1 MSFRSPTSTTPTEL
15 LDFVEAPSRFTSI
28 GSGVGRSISDGMT
41 LLAAEG
47 YCAVQGIRC
56 GDDDVAAALA
66 NVRTFMR
73 EHDVQIGSWWLC
85 ERSTPV
91 DLENELVA
99 LGLQRVA
106 GDYEVA
112 GMLLDHEPPPAAPGV
127 DARRVRTAEEYAAA
141 RELQYDVF
149 DSPSGHRRT
158 RAQLIE
164 QFDRGSDV
172 GAVYGAW
179 IDDELIA
186 VGRAFFAPQGALL
199 AGGATLERARGRGAY
214 RALVRARWDDV
225 VERGGE
231 ALVVQAGSMSAPIL
245 RQLGFKQV
253 LQFHRL
259 EDVLPAA

>member
-1 MSFRSPTSTTPTEL
+1 
-15 LDFVEAPSRFTSI
+15 
-28 GSGVGRSISDGMT
+28 MT

-56 GDDDVAAALA
+56 GERDVVAELA
-66 NVRTFMR
+66 KVRSFMR
-73 EHDVQIGSWWLC
+73 EHDVRIGSWWLC

-91 DLENELVA
+91 KVESELVS
-99 LGLQRVA
+99 LGLKRIPD
-106 GDYEVA
+106 DYEVA
-112 GMLLDHEPPPAAPGV
+112 GMLLDQEPPPAGPGV
-127 DARRVRTAEEYAAA
+127 EARRVRTAEEYAAA
-141 RELQYDVF
+141 RALQYDVF

-164 QFDRGSDV
+164 QFEGHTDV

-179 IDDELIA
+179 IDDELVA

-199 AGGATLERARGRGAY
+199 AGGATVERARGRGAY

-225 VERGGE
+225 VERGGGV
-231 ALVVQAGSMSAPIL
+231 LVVQAGSMSAPIL
-245 RQLGFKQV
+245 QQLGFRRV
-253 LQFHRL
+253 LQFRRL